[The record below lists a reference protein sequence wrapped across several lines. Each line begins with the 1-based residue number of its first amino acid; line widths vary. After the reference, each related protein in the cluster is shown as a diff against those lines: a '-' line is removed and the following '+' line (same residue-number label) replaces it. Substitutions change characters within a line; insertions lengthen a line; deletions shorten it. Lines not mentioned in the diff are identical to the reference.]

1 MEQKCSQ
8 VKIITIGVQIV
19 EISSGK
25 SLIIYIEFI
34 IQAIFIYIHIYII
47 KVIKVPAAAPYFGRI
62 CSLILWLIFDHE

>member
-25 SLIIYIEFI
+25 SLIIYIEL
-34 IQAIFIYIHIYII
+34 QAIFIYIHIYII

-62 CSLILWLIFDHE
+62 CSLILW